1 MLIFVIIYKRYKMIK
16 DKTRKDLK
24 VFIEQ
29 NYINNNL
36 LNDECFIL
44 SECSCDSAVY
54 ANKAVN
60 GLQRK
65 AEFEKCKSRQAV
77 EDFVV
82 APKFSDV
89 LIKYI
94 DKKQMT
100 DVECYKKAGID
111 RRLFSKI
118 RSDKDYQPSKKTVLA
133 FVLALKLSY
142 DEALELLDS
151 AGYTLSHSYLRDVI
165 IEYCINKKIYKIFD
179 VNVLLTDY
187 GEEPILFE

>member
-1 MLIFVIIYKRYKMIK
+1 MIK
-16 DKTRKDLK
+16 DKIRKDLK

-29 NYINNNL
+29 NYININNWA
-36 LNDECFIL
+36 NEDYSI
-44 SECSCDSAVY
+44 SNKCSCYSAIY
-54 ANKAVN
+54 SNKAVN
-60 GLQRK
+60 VVQSK
-65 AEFEKCKSRQAV
+65 AEFEKCKSRLAV

-89 LIKYI
+89 LIKFI
-94 DKKQMT
+94 DEKQMT
-100 DVECYKKAGID
+100 DVECYKKAGVD

-133 FVLALKLSY
+133 FILALKLSY

-179 VNVLLTDY
+179 VNVLLTEY